1 MKKYLAFLLSLI
13 LVLSFLI
20 AGCSSPTTTTST
32 STATATTTATA
43 VSTSTATATTT
54 ATVKAITLRYSDGNS
69 RNGWYGQHTMLPW
82 IESMEKA
89 TNGQLKFE
97 VYDSETLLK
106 HPATWTGVTT
116 GVADVG
122 WMSGVVAPG
131 KFPLGDIIT
140 LPLLPFKTSEHAS
153 EVFWKLFQ
161 KYPSMQAEFKDVHV
175 LGISA
180 SQPYFLLNSKRQIKG
195 VPDLKGLILRV
206 SAGGQ
211 ADMLKAMG
219 ASPTSMSMSE
229 VYINLQKGVLDGL
242 ATPWEAVYSWKFY
255 EIASYYTYM
264 PLFCNDAF
272 RIMNLNVWNGLPAD
286 IQKALNATNDLQA
299 MKTWGKT
306 QFDDIAK
313 TARTELQ
320 GKGVKMDEYTLP
332 DSELKMWQDT
342 YAKPIWDAW
351 VNKMK
356 DAGHPEAQDILN
368 DAFKFAEE
376 TKAQYQ

>member
-1 MKKYLAFLLSLI
+1 
-13 LVLSFLI
+13 
-20 AGCSSPTTTTST
+20 
-32 STATATTTATA
+32 
-43 VSTSTATATTT
+43 
-54 ATVKAITLRYSDGNS
+54 
-69 RNGWYGQHTMLPW
+69 MLPW
-82 IESMEKA
+82 IDSMEKA
-89 TNGQLKFE
+89 ANGKLKIE

-116 GVADVG
+116 GVADLA
-122 WMSGVVAPG
+122 WLSGVVVPG

-140 LPLLPFKTSEHAS
+140 FPLLPFKNSEHSS
-153 EVFWKLFQ
+153 EVFWKLYQ

-180 SQPYFLLNSKRQIKG
+180 SQPYFLLNAKREIKS
-195 VPDLKGLILRV
+195 VADLKGLILRV

-272 RIMNLNVWNGLPAD
+272 RIMNLNVWNNLPKD
-286 IQKALNATNDLQA
+286 IQQALNSTNDLAA
-299 MKTWGKT
+299 MKTWGRT

-313 TARTELQ
+313 VARTELQ
-320 GKGVKMDEYTLP
+320 GKGVKMNEYTLP

-351 VNKMK
+351 VQKMNA
-356 DAGHPEAQDILN
+356 AGHPEAQDILN

>member
-1 MKKYLAFLLSLI
+1 MKKYLVLALSLI
-13 LVLSFLI
+13 LVFSFLI
-20 AGCSSPTTTTST
+20 AGCSSPATTTSTATATATSTATAIST
-32 STATATTTATA
+32 STATAT
-43 VSTSTATATTT
+43 STATVQAR
-54 ATVKAITLRYSDGNS
+54 TLRYSDGNS

-82 IESMEKA
+82 IDSMEKA
-89 TNGQLKFE
+89 TNGALKFD

-122 WMSGVVAPG
+122 WMAGVVAPG
-131 KFPLGDIIT
+131 KFPLCDIIT
-140 LPLLPFKTSEHAS
+140 LPLLPLKNSEHSS

-242 ATPWEAVYSWKFY
+242 ACPWEAVYSFKFY
-255 EIASYYTYM
+255 EIANYYTYM

-272 RIMNLNVWNGLPAD
+272 RIMNLNVWNSLPAD

-332 DSELKMWQDT
+332 DSELKMWQET

-351 VNKMK
+351 VKKMS
-356 DAGHPEAQDILN
+356 DAGHPEARDILN